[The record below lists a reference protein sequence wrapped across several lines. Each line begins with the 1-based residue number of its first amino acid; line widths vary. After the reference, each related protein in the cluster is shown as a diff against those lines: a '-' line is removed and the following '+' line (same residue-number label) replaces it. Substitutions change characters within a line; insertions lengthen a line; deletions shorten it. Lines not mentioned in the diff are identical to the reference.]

1 MSLKTRLARM
11 FVGSLSQDDLLR
23 IAGDLLDERLSG
35 MSGEEQAAFLQQFV
49 EENLEWTLADL
60 DRAQR
65 AQLMNRLLPLVARH
79 FPLEEVDILEAFA
92 SFEGPESP
100 GWETA

>member
-1 MSLKTRLARM
+1 MELKTRLARM
-11 FVGSLSQDDLLR
+11 FVGGLSQDDLLR

-35 MSGEEQAAFLQQFV
+35 MSGEEQVAFLQRLV
-49 EENLEWTLADL
+49 EENLAWALADL
-60 DRAQR
+60 NRSQR

-79 FPLEEVDILEAFA
+79 FPLEEADILGAFA

-100 GWETA
+100 EWRTA